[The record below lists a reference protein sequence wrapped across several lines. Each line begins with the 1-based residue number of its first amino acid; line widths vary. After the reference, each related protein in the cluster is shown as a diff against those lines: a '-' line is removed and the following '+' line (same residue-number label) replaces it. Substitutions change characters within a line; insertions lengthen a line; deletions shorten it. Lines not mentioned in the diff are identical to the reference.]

1 MASVTIV
8 IPAYNSVPFLEETV
22 ACALAQSDPAE
33 RIVIVD
39 DGSPDAS
46 FALAQRLAAA
56 HPAVEAMQRP
66 NGGAAAARNTGFRR
80 ATTDFVLFLDA
91 DDRLLPDAITLHLA
105 AFARHPQAVMV
116 FGSNHRIAADGAH
129 IGVSLNSEQNV
140 TRADLAMYV
149 TPCPSQC
156 LYRRTALEA
165 VGGFNE
171 TLRPGD
177 EIDLNIRLLDVGQ
190 VRSHPGFVMDYRH
203 HPNQG
208 IKNVYRNSSEHLRA
222 LALNIGPEGAHPD
235 PVLYRRARRKWL
247 ARYGYRQHMA
257 ALGALRHGRWPQIW
271 PATRLAALG
280 AWARLMGAEWQ
291 PPRT

>member
-22 ACALAQSDPAE
+22 SCALAQSAPAE

-46 FALAQRLAAA
+46 FALAQRLADA
-56 HPAVEAMQRP
+56 HPTVEAVQRP
-66 NGGAAAARNTGFRR
+66 NGGAGAARNTGLAC

-91 DDRLLPDAITLHLA
+91 DDRLLPDAIALHLA
-105 AFARHPQAVMV
+105 EFARHPEAVMV
-116 FGSNHRIAADGAH
+116 FGSNHRIAADGTH
-129 IGVSLNSEQNV
+129 IGPNPVPEQYV
-140 TRADLAMYV
+140 TLADLAMYV

-177 EIDLNIRLLDVGQ
+177 EIDLNMRLLDVGQ
-190 VRSHPGFVMDYRH
+190 VRSHPGFVMEYRS

-208 IKNVYRNSSEHLRA
+208 TKNVYRNSSEHLRA
-222 LALNIGPEGAHPD
+222 LALNIGPQGKHPD
-235 PVLYRRARRKWL
+235 PVLYRRARRKWQ
-247 ARYGYRQHMA
+247 ARYGYGQHMT
-257 ALGALRHGRWPQIW
+257 ALGALRHDRWHQIW
-271 PATRLAALG
+271 PAVRLAALS
-280 AWARLMGAEWQ
+280 AWARLMGAEWH
-291 PPRT
+291 PPQR

>member
-8 IPAYNSVPFLEETV
+8 IPAYNSIPFLEETV

-46 FALAQRLAAA
+46 FTLARRLADM
-56 HPAVEAMQRP
+56 HPKVEAVQRP
-66 NGGAAAARNTGFRR
+66 NGGAGAARNTGLAG

-91 DDRLLPDAITLHLA
+91 DDRLLPDAIALHLA
-105 AFARHPQAVMV
+105 EFARHPEAVMIY
-116 FGSNHRIAADGAH
+116 GSNHRITADGTRF
-129 IGVSLNSEQNV
+129 GVSLNREV
-140 TRADLAMYV
+140 TITRADLAMHA

-156 LYRRTALEA
+156 LYRRDALLK

-171 TLRPGD
+171 SLRPGD
-177 EIDLNIRLLDVGQ
+177 EIDLNLRLTEIGEI
-190 VRSHPGFVMDYRH
+190 RSHSGFVMEYRH

-208 IKNVYRNSSEHLRA
+208 IKNVYRNSSEQLRA
-222 LALNIGPEGAHPD
+222 LALNIGPQGRHPD

-247 ARYGYRQHMA
+247 ARYGYGQHMA
-257 ALGALRHGRWPQIW
+257 ALGALRHGRWHQIW

-280 AWARLMGAEWQ
+280 VWARLMGAEWQ